1 MAEWEEKLNTILG
14 DPEAMGQILSLA
26 QSLGLSSQPAGTDG
40 ASSGEDRQDDAPTL
54 PDGVDPAL
62 LRKSAALLSALGQEE
77 NDRRTALL
85 CALRPF
91 LKPER
96 QSSLDRAIQLQRL
109 TRMARAA
116 FRLFRDEGEEEG
128 HV

>member
-26 QSLGLSSQPAGTDG
+26 QSLGLSSQPAP
-40 ASSGEDRQDDAPTL
+40 DDEQHAPPP

-62 LRKSAALLSALGQEE
+62 LRKSAALLSALSQEE

-85 CALRPF
+85 AALRPF

-96 QSSLDRAIQLQRL
+96 QASLDRAIRLQRL
-109 TRMARAA
+109 TQMAKAA
-116 FRLFRDEGEEEG
+116 FRLFREEGEEDG